1 MKNNSLNDFFS
12 YASSHFWIRVGNMKQ
27 LPKDAVLKTMTY
39 KNDRLMKAIDPFN
52 DDELIITVRQVK

>member
-1 MKNNSLNDFFS
+1 
-12 YASSHFWIRVGNMKQ
+12 MKQ

-39 KNDRLMKAIDPFN
+39 KHDRLMKAIDLFN